1 MFSGIIEAT
10 GIITEIRSE
19 GSNLRFIIASR
30 LAPELQIDQSISH
43 NGVCLTVIAHDQ
55 ESHQVVAIRET
66 LSKTTLGTWKPG
78 DTVNLER
85 SITPATL
92 LDGHLVQGHVDA
104 VGICTSLLAQNGSWE
119 FTFQFPSEF
128 AGLLVQKGSV
138 SIDGTSLTV
147 IDPGLDNFRVAII
160 PYTYEHTRMGRIEP
174 GDSVNLEFD
183 VIGKYFL
190 RQLEVE
196 GWREK
201 LRQV

>member
-43 NGVCLTVIAHDQ
+43 NGVCLTVIDHDQ